1 MPITA
6 DGPAPYAPSSAIV
19 EILGRYRDH
28 GLKTPFTVEVLERTG
43 ISSSLAPRTL
53 TSLKL
58 LDLID
63 KSGDATERLEDLSK
77 VASGEYKAHLEEWVR
92 DVYAEVF
99 RFADPASDPGHV
111 RDAFRPFTPKG
122 QQERMVSLFLG
133 LCHFAGIIEELP
145 ARRAPQKRRPRPRVQ
160 VRDEAGTSRPLARE
174 EAPLS
179 RNDVGEQASEHLL
192 IAGLFQAL
200 PPVGSV
206 WSQAERKRWTDA
218 ALANFGLLYKLAP
231 DDTEGGGG
239 D

>member
-6 DGPAPYAPSSAIV
+6 EGPAPYAPTSAII

-63 KSGDATERLEDLSK
+63 NSGEATDRLEDLSK
-77 VASGEYKAHLEEWVR
+77 VPSGEYKAHLEDWVR

-99 RFADPASDPGHV
+99 RFADPAADPGHV

-133 LCHFAGIIEELP
+133 LCYFAGIIEELP
-145 ARRAPQKRRPRPRVQ
+145 SRRTPKERPPRQKARSRGQVEASTPPPREESQRPRN
-160 VRDEAGTSRPLARE
+160 EG
-174 EAPLS
+174 
-179 RNDVGEQASEHLL
+179 GEQASDHLL
-192 IAGLFQAL
+192 IAGLLQAL
-200 PPVGSV
+200 PPIGSV
-206 WSQAERKRWTDA
+206 WPEAERKRWTDA
-218 ALANFGLLYKLAP
+218 ALANFALLYKLAP
-231 DDTEGGGG
+231 DHTEGGG
-239 D
+239 DD